1 MRRYGG
7 RYGYAV
13 GKSVPPPPPS
23 LPPQINTHPIIG
35 PLVALMKRDVQEF
48 ISEVRQ
54 MCNIRFASC
63 LSDVAVNPNAL
74 GFGQFVYIHLA
85 VS

>member
-13 GKSVPPPPPS
+13 GKSVPPLPPS

-35 PLVALMKRDVQEF
+35 PLVALMKRDVQDF

-54 MCNIRFASC
+54 MMCGDTVT
-63 LSDVAVNPNAL
+63 SDLPVARKML
-74 GFGQFVYIHLA
+74 LLIQMH
-85 VS
+85 